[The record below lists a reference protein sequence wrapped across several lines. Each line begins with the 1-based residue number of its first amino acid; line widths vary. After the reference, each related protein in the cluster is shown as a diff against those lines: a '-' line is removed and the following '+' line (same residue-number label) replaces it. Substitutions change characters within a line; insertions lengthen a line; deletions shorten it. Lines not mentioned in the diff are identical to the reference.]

1 MLGLRRG
8 RSQRANGK
16 LTAFIDEGSAIEGKY
31 TFSGTVMLNGRFTGE
46 IVSTD
51 TLIIGDKAIVH
62 ASIQAGAV
70 LVSGEVLGN
79 VVASQ
84 RVDLRGKARMVGD
97 IDAPVVVV
105 EEGVLFEGQCR
116 MNKSRPSEVASVPSP
131 RELSAISFE
140 P

>member
-1 MLGLRRG
+1 MLGFKRG
-8 RSQRANGK
+8 RPPRANGN

-31 TFSGTVMLNGRFTGE
+31 TFSGTVMLNGKFAGE

-51 TLIIGDKAIVH
+51 TLIVGEKAIIH

-70 LVSGEVLGN
+70 LISGEVVGN

-97 IDAPVVVV
+97 IDAPVVVL

-116 MNKSRPSEVASVPSP
+116 MNKSRPAEATPSP
-131 RELSAISFE
+131 RDLSVV
-140 P
+140 PLDR